1 MKLPR
6 RAFLRLAGGAV
17 ALPTLSRIATAQV
30 YPSRPLHFIVGFPSG
45 GAADITSRVI
55 GQWMSDQLGQS
66 VIIENKPGAA
76 TNVALQAVLSAPA
89 DGYTFGYISS
99 SATINSSLYAKPPFD
114 FRRDFAPVAGMVNYP
129 HVLVVNTTV
138 PAKTISE
145 FIAWLKANPGKVSM
159 ASYGTGT
166 TSHLAGELFMSMT
179 DTHMIHVPYRGDAQ
193 AFPDLISDR
202 VQMYITPV
210 TGALP
215 HIKSGALRPL
225 AMMGNARSDAL
236 PDVPILADFVPGY
249 EVNSFAGVAMRA
261 GTPPDV
267 IERLNRVITAGLADP
282 HLAAR
287 LAELGAVPQPFTPA
301 EFGAYMAAE
310 AERWAKIV
318 RAANVRIE

>member
-6 RAFLRLAGGAV
+6 RAFLHLAGGVAALPVASRV
-17 ALPTLSRIATAQV
+17 ALAQN
-30 YPSRPLHFIVGFPSG
+30 YPSRPLHFIVGFPPG
-45 GAADITSRVI
+45 GAADVVARVV

-76 TNVALQAVLSAPA
+76 TNVALQAVLTAPA

-99 SATINSSLYAKPPFD
+99 SATINASLYAKPPFH
-114 FRRDFAPVAGMVNYP
+114 FQRDFAPVAGMVNYP
-129 HVLVVNTTV
+129 HVMIVNLTV
-138 PAKTISE
+138 PAQTIAE
-145 FIAWLKANPGKVSM
+145 FIAYLKANPDKVSM

-179 DTHMIHVPYRGDAQ
+179 DTHLIHVPYRGDAQ
-193 AFPDLISDR
+193 AFPDLLGNR
-202 VQMYITPV
+202 VQMYISTL
-210 TGALP
+210 TSALP

-225 AMMGNARSDAL
+225 AMMGTARNEAV
-236 PDVPILADFVPGY
+236 PDVPILAEIVPGY
-249 EVNSFAGVAMRA
+249 EINSFAGVAVKA

-267 IERLNRVITAGLADP
+267 IERLNRVINAGLADP

-287 LAELGAVPQPFTPA
+287 LAELGAVPLTFTPA
-301 EFGAYMAAE
+301 EFGAYMAKE
-310 AERWAKIV
+310 AEKWAKVV

>member
-6 RAFLRLAGGAV
+6 RAFLHLAGGAA
-17 ALPTLSRIATAQV
+17 ALSAISRIATAQS

-45 GAADITSRVI
+45 GAADITSRVV

-66 VIIENKPGAA
+66 VIIENKPGVA
-76 TNVALQAVLSAPA
+76 TNVALQAVLAAPA
-89 DGYTFGYISS
+89 DGYTFGFISS
-99 SATINSSLYAKPPFD
+99 SATINPSLYAKLPFH
-114 FRRDFAPVAGMVNYP
+114 FQQDFAPVAGMVDYP
-129 HVLVVNTTV
+129 LVLVVNMTV
-138 PAKTISE
+138 PAQTIPE
-145 FIAWLKANPGKVSM
+145 FIAYLKANPGKISM

-179 DTHMIHVPYRGDAQ
+179 DTNLIHVPYRGDAQ
-193 AFPDLISDR
+193 AFPDLLGNR
-202 VQMYITPV
+202 VQMYVSTL
-210 TGALP
+210 TSALP

-225 AMMGNARSDAL
+225 AMMGKARSDVL
-236 PDVPILADFVPGY
+236 PDLPVLAEFVPGY
-249 EVNSFAGVAMRA
+249 EVNSFAGVAVKA
-261 GTPPDV
+261 GTPPDI
-267 IERLNRVITAGLADP
+267 IERLNRVINAGLADP

-310 AERWAKIV
+310 AEKWAKIV